1 MKGRDGIVLL
11 DEEFDDTEEHDTYI
25 IEQFKEIADDIRDS
39 TDVHGS

>member
-1 MKGRDGIVLL
+1 MKGRDGTVLL